1 MRLEGCIAEANII
14 NPLQLENG
22 ELKYRVKLNPIDNIF
37 QRLESIIEDL
47 QNNWKINNQIID
59 HSIPPTKI
67 VEGSIINLETIIKP
81 RLLGW
86 CSECINDQEYESRY
100 VQAVGHIEIQKLGN
114 CFLPL
119 EILEPYSQ
127 DQTMN

>member
-1 MRLEGCIAEANII
+1 MRIEGCIADANII

-22 ELKYRVKLNPIDNIF
+22 ELKYTVKLNPIDHIF

-47 QNNWKINNQIID
+47 ESNWKINNQITD
-59 HSIPPTKI
+59 HAIPPTKI
-67 VEGSIINLETIIKP
+67 IESSMINLETIIKP
-81 RLLGW
+81 QLLGW
-86 CSECINDQEYESRY
+86 CSKCINDQEYESRY

-114 CFLPL
+114 CFLTL

-127 DQTMN
+127 DQTIN

>member
-47 QNNWKINNQIID
+47 QNKWKINNQITN

-67 VEGSIINLETIIKP
+67 IK
-81 RLLGW
+81 
-86 CSECINDQEYESRY
+86 N
-100 VQAVGHIEIQKLGN
+100 
-114 CFLPL
+114 
-119 EILEPYSQ
+119 EP
-127 DQTMN
+127 DK